1 MDQLGYYKVSVKVAV
16 EQDNGKIKNHKE
28 VYLVKNAGSPQIAAN
43 KVEDLFKGCM
53 DEWSIESVKVE
64 KLDDIV
70 NALSE

>member
-1 MDQLGYYKVSVKVAV
+1 MDQLGYYKVSVKVTV
-16 EQDNGKIKNHKE
+16 EQDNGKIKKHKE